1 MRILLPSKK
10 SRLTQAVPR
19 HGTMLMK
26 YMILAM
32 TLAVAILALAIEIGQ
47 ESQ

>member
-1 MRILLPSKK
+1 
-10 SRLTQAVPR
+10 
-19 HGTMLMK
+19 MK

-32 TLAVAILALAIEIGQ
+32 TLAVAIPALAIEIGQ